1 MFKNTTLLA
10 RLLCIFIL
18 LPFLRLT
25 QATFLKT
32 KQVYIDRRWTH
43 RPVCDIRAPAPPKNP
58 RAFST
63 DCRLLIQEQVTGGAG
78 PLGSRLLFRG
88 STAWKEEVL
97 PNLYISRVPPY
108 SIWSTSLG
116 DCGISFRVHRPM
128 RPSTWPIVQEAL
140 KSIAETCVYGKGQGG
155 QLVEGGVEVFISTQ
169 RVHQIREAG
178 LGFSVGNLD
187 TTNQRPGLR
196 HPELLP
202 QDPRD
207 ELRRRSRQ
215 GASMEGLGP
224 QPGSL
229 AASSS
234 SPAGPSRASAAG
246 AGLHTH
252 LEYPPRQSQAEK
264 NRICAL
270 VDRVIPQ
277 ALTPSQLAKVNLCC
291 RVSVG
296 VCSFATGAIIGG
308 VIDQRLLVPIVA
320 LGSAAGLGLATLRE
334 ARMGMATSSTPSS
347 ETPSPLSWAP
357 LPPVKRHLTLSPR
370 TPPQP
375 PPQPAGPGRFDVER
389 QEEYRRTCAQLPN
402 ARLTDAQRKHRQIFC
417 CKLFGS
423 LCVVGTGA
431 AVSTYTGHLGM
442 GAPWMA
448 MGGAMT
454 YASARSFR
462 KVPKLRSSREDSPSA
477 VEDPPTPVKRHLALF
492 PRNSAPPQPTT
503 SAGHFDVER
512 QEELRRRCAEV
523 RNAQP
528 SNVHKEHMETFCC
541 KLFSA
546 LCLAGTGAVVSAN
559 TGHVG
564 MGAPWVAAGGVLSYA
579 AVRDFRKA
587 ARLPGPR
594 EGSPSPADP
603 AALVKRHVPL
613 SPRTPPPLPLSTL
626 TPPPPKPYLPT
637 PAPATRP

>member
-1 MFKNTTLLA
+1 MFKTTTLLA
-10 RLLCIFIL
+10 RLLCIFFL

-25 QATFLKT
+25 QATFPKT
-32 KQVYIDRRWTH
+32 KQVSIGRRWTH
-43 RPVCDIRAPAPPKNP
+43 RPVCEFRALASPQNP

-63 DCRLLIQEQVTGGAG
+63 DCRLLIQEQVTRGTG

-88 STAWKEEVL
+88 AGQFGGSIAWKEEVL
-97 PNLYISRVPPY
+97 PNLLISRVPPY

-116 DCGISFRVHRPM
+116 DCGISFGVHRPM

-169 RVHQIREAG
+169 HVHRIREAG
-178 LGFSVGNLD
+178 LGFSVGRLD
-187 TTNQRPGLR
+187 TTNRRPGLR

-202 QDPRD
+202 QDPRN
-207 ELRRRSRQ
+207 ELRRRSHQ

-246 AGLHTH
+246 AGLRTH

-277 ALTPSQLAKVNLCC
+277 ALTPSQLAKVRLCC

-334 ARMGMATSSTPSS
+334 ARESGIATSSTPPS
-347 ETPSPLSWAP
+347 ETPSPLLWAP
-357 LPPVKRHLTLSPR
+357 LPSVKRHLTLSPR

-423 LCVVGTGA
+423 LCLVGTGA
-431 AVSTYTGHLGM
+431 AMGTYTGHLGM
-442 GAPWMA
+442 GAPWMVV
-448 MGGAMT
+448 GGAMT
-454 YASARSFR
+454 YASVRDFR
-462 KVPKLRSSREDSPSA
+462 KVPRLRGSREHSPSV
-477 VEDPPTPVKRHLALF
+477 VEDPPTPVKRHLPIF
-492 PRNSAPPQPTT
+492 PRDSPPPQPAT

-512 QEELRRRCAEV
+512 QEEHRRR
-523 RNAQP
+523 R
-528 SNVHKEHMETFCC
+528 
-541 KLFSA
+541 
-546 LCLAGTGAVVSAN
+546 
-559 TGHVG
+559 
-564 MGAPWVAAGGVLSYA
+564 
-579 AVRDFRKA
+579 
-587 ARLPGPR
+587 
-594 EGSPSPADP
+594 
-603 AALVKRHVPL
+603 
-613 SPRTPPPLPLSTL
+613 
-626 TPPPPKPYLPT
+626 
-637 PAPATRP
+637 